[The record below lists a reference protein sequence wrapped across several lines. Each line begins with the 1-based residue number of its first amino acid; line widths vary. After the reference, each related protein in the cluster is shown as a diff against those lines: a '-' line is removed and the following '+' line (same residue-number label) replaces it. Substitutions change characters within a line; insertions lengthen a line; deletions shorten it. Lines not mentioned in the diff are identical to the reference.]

1 MKKEKLIVTLLFLAL
16 NFSYIS
22 AVEIVTF
29 DDNQTHN
36 IDYPINDFVSVEG
49 TNTVVNWLTGAS
61 TTGLEVYGTSR
72 IFVSGGS
79 TGYDLEAYEY
89 GNVTLESGL
98 VGDELGAYG
107 HSQIIFK
114 GGQVNTNLLVDSFG
128 TLTIYGT
135 NFFVDGVS
143 IGYGEL
149 STLLGGGFY
158 NEPKRHISGILST
171 GQTLDNDFYIG
182 GNGQIVLIHEPIP
195 EPCTL
200 SLLALG
206 AFFAGRRRKP

>member
-1 MKKEKLIVTLLFLAL
+1 MKREKLIVTLLFLTL

-22 AVEIVTF
+22 AVEIVVF
-29 DDNQTHN
+29 DDNLTHN

-49 TNTVVNWLTGAS
+49 TNTVVNWLTGAN

-107 HSQIIFK
+107 HSQVILK
-114 GGQVNTNLLVDSFG
+114 GGKINHNLLVDSFG
-128 TLTIYGT
+128 ALTIYGT

-143 IGYGEL
+143 TGYCEL
-149 STLLGGGFY
+149 TTLLGGGFY
-158 NEPKRHISGILST
+158 NEPKRHINGILSN

-182 GNGQIVLIHEPIP
+182 GSGRIALIHEPVP
-195 EPCTL
+195 EPTTL

-206 AFFAGRRRKP
+206 AFLAGRRRRT